1 MAKRKTVESV
11 AVKDRYGNVEV
22 KDLSV
27 RGENVKEL
35 KWEHIQNAPKL
46 EAEEGESKAG
56 MVVRL
61 GETGKIP
68 EAYMPT
74 DAAGK
79 LPVSMIP
86 GQNALGIKIFQ
97 AGTAAPADTS
107 LLWIDTAAGTG
118 GLKYHNGTAWV
129 HVPVAYT

>member
-1 MAKRKTVESV
+1 MAKRKTVDSV

-35 KWEHIQNAPKL
+35 KWEHIRNAPKL
-46 EAEEGESKAG
+46 DAEEGESKAG
-56 MVVRL
+56 MLVRL
-61 GETGKIP
+61 DES
-68 EAYMPT
+68 
-74 DAAGK
+74 GK
-79 LPVSMIP
+79 LPEGYMPVNAEGKLPASMIP
-86 GQNALGIKIFQ
+86 GQSALGIKVFQ
-97 AGTAAPADTS
+97 AGPAAPEDTS
-107 LLWIDTAAGTG
+107 LLWIDTTEGTG